1 MSKPYTPTTEH
12 VRDLALRL
20 MNADEFNAWLAKV
33 KADAW
38 DEGWNDRAGY
48 DATPDVDEPEA
59 CNPYRKEN

>member
-1 MSKPYTPTTEH
+1 M
-12 VRDLALRL
+12 RDLALRL
-20 MNADEFNAWLAKV
+20 MNAAEFNAWLAKV

-48 DATPDVDEPEA
+48 DATPDADEPEA